1 MNTFPNNLHR
11 DAVLQPALLR
21 LLAISFALTLSACS
35 LVKDYQRS
43 EQEQLLQ
50 QPYLQIE
57 QSQQSGA
64 PEPIIQWWQQFEQP
78 QINQLV
84 EQALAHNYDLRLA
97 AANVLEAQA
106 LVDSAF
112 GSFWPS
118 LDFILGSSRNY
129 QRTAVSSNYTTLHDM
144 TLSLSWQLDLFGRL
158 RNAYGAAQADLS
170 ALEQDRDA
178 LTHTLIANVL
188 LQYVDQ
194 VIARRRLQVAGQISA
209 SRELT
214 LRTVDR
220 RYRHGVTGASAVDV
234 RLARENLLSA
244 QANESALQLNVEL
257 SNHALDILL
266 GQTPSNRDDDQP
278 ELTALP
284 TLDQQTIGIPLSL
297 LDRRPDLKAAEFRN
311 IASNHRIGVALADL
325 YPDLV
330 LNGRLGTNSESLS
343 RFFSL
348 DNLIASVAGEL
359 ATTLFQGGRLRA
371 EVEASRAR
379 LLAQAARYSQAVI
392 TAVREVEDA
401 LVSNRLLD
409 QRLVQVTEQLTEA
422 RQAEKLAKQ
431 RYGRGID
438 SLLIVLETE
447 RRRQTAE
454 DLLLRVEQLRWNS
467 RINLHLAIGGNWL
480 RAEPIKLSQIE
491 P

>member
-1 MNTFPNNLHR
+1 
-11 DAVLQPALLR
+11 
-21 LLAISFALTLSACS
+21 
-35 LVKDYQRS
+35 
-43 EQEQLLQ
+43 
-50 QPYLQIE
+50 
-57 QSQQSGA
+57 
-64 PEPIIQWWQQFEQP
+64 
-78 QINQLV
+78 
-84 EQALAHNYDLRLA
+84 
-97 AANVLEAQA
+97 
-106 LVDSAF
+106 
-112 GSFWPS
+112 
-118 LDFILGSSRNY
+118 
-129 QRTAVSSNYTTLHDM
+129 
-144 TLSLSWQLDLFGRL
+144 
-158 RNAYGAAQADLS
+158 
-170 ALEQDRDA
+170 
-178 LTHTLIANVL
+178 
-188 LQYVDQ
+188 
-194 VIARRRLQVAGQISA
+194 
-209 SRELT
+209 
-214 LRTVDR
+214 
-220 RYRHGVTGASAVDV
+220 
-234 RLARENLLSA
+234 
-244 QANESALQLNVEL
+244 L

-266 GQTPSNRDDDQP
+266 GQTPSNRTDNQP
-278 ELTALP
+278 ELTILP

-297 LDRRPDLKAAEFRN
+297 LDQRPDLKAEEFRN

-401 LVSNRLLD
+401 LISNRLLD

-480 RAEPIKLSQIE
+480 HAEPIKLSQIE